1 MEEIAGRGAFA
12 PGFCVMI
19 SDALPAPKRSTR
31 SACVSVI
38 LEGEFIDGLTV
49 IEFLSTAASASAS
62 VG

>member
-1 MEEIAGRGAFA
+1 MAEMSGRAAFA
-12 PGFCVMI
+12 PGFCMMI